1 MLLALDDMFATL
13 ARWSRT
19 TYRGARGSG
28 PGRSGKTDARSS
40 PASRPTDVI
49 AAHAGRTFKRAQRGL
64 YDGRIIQF
72 GNSIPNSRHKTGRT
86 WKPNVQ
92 RKSLWSET
100 MQAWIRTR
108 ITTSAMRSIAKHG
121 GLDQYLARTKD
132 THLGEFGRM
141 LRERLALTL
150 RSKRLQDQA

>member
-1 MLLALDDMFATL
+1 MFATL
-13 ARWSRT
+13 VRWSRT

-40 PASRPTDVI
+40 PASRPTEVI

-72 GNSIPNSRHKTGRT
+72 GNTIPNSRHKTGRT

-92 RKSLWSET
+92 RKAIWSET
-100 MQAWIRTR
+100 MQTWIRTR
-108 ITTSAMRSIAKHG
+108 VTTSALRSIAKHG

-132 THLGEFGRM
+132 THLGEFGRT

-150 RSKRLQDQA
+150 RAKRLQNQS